1 MWKISKQFNFA
12 YGHRVW
18 VQKLEKEFA
27 LERKCVCR
35 HLHGHEAEVH
45 VHLQGEELDAQGMVT
60 DFLHL
65 SWLKKFFDDT
75 VDHKFIIDHS
85 DPLFVKIVGGTVS
98 LIPVFVPD
106 TDYIVGHVPDLTELK
121 GIFAEDDPHL
131 EYMESFF
138 IVDFIPTSENLSKWV
153 YELATVK
160 MRKLGVYVS
169 EVEWWETPKSC
180 SRYSEPPKFMPSK
193 SEVRFK

>member
-18 VQKLEKEFA
+18 VQKLESEFA

-45 VHLQGEELDAQGMVT
+45 VHLEGDELDPQGMVT

-65 SWLKKFFDDT
+65 SWLKKFFDET
-75 VDHKFIIDHS
+75 VDHKFIIDRN
-85 DPLFVKIVGGTVS
+85 DPLYKSMINSHMNPHVS
-98 LIPVFVPD
+98 LVEVEVPGTDYVAGSVIDQGHLARPD
-106 TDYIVGHVPDLTELK
+106 TPE
-121 GIFAEDDPHL
+121 F
-131 EYMESFF
+131 EYLESFF
-138 IVDFIPTSENLSKWV
+138 VVDFIPTSENLSKWV
-153 YELATVK
+153 YDLTTPK
-160 MRKLGVYVS
+160 MAKLGVKVA

-180 SRYSEPPKFMPSK
+180 SRYSG
-193 SEVRFK
+193 

>member
-27 LERKCVCR
+27 LDRKCVCR

-45 VHLQGEELDAQGMVT
+45 VHLEGDELNEQGMVT

-65 SWLKKFFDDT
+65 SWLKAFFDEN

-85 DPLFVKIVGGTVS
+85 DPLFNKMVGINFE
-98 LIPVFVPD
+98 LKPVFVAG
-106 TDYIVGHVPDLTELK
+106 TDHIAGHVVNMDKAFRDLPVADQEN
-121 GIFAEDDPHL
+121 
-131 EYMESFF
+131 EYLESFF
-138 IVDFIPTSENLSKWV
+138 VVDFIPTSENLSKWAF
-153 YELATVK
+153 ELATAK
-160 MRKLGVYVS
+160 MQKLGIKVS

-180 SRYSEPPKFMPSK
+180 SRYS
-193 SEVRFK
+193 

>member
-18 VQKLEKEFA
+18 VQKLESEFA
-27 LERKCVCR
+27 LDRKCVCR

-45 VHLQGEELDAQGMVT
+45 IHLTGDELDEQGMVT

-65 SWLKKFFDDT
+65 SWLKKFFDET
-75 VDHKFIIDHS
+75 VDHRFIIDHS
-85 DPLFVKIVGGTVS
+85 DPLYQKMIGVRKQ
-98 LIPVFVPD
+98 LKPVFVPD
-106 TDYIVGHVPDLTELK
+106 TDHIAGHVIDMDEELRGFTPDH
-121 GIFAEDDPHL
+121 P
-131 EYMESFF
+131 EYEYLESFF
-138 IVDFIPTSENLSKWV
+138 VVDFIPTSENLSKWA

-160 MRKLGVYVS
+160 MAKLGVKVG

-180 SRYSEPPKFMPSK
+180 SRYSG
-193 SEVRFK
+193 

>member
-27 LERKCVCR
+27 LDRKCVCR

-45 VHLQGEELDAQGMVT
+45 VHLVGDELDDQGMVT

-65 SWLKKFFDDT
+65 SWLKKFFDET
-75 VDHKFIIDHS
+75 VDHKFIVDIH
-85 DPLFVKIVGGTVS
+85 DPLYDKIVNGIS
-98 LIPVFVPD
+98 LTQIENVFVPG
-106 TDYIVGHVPDLTELK
+106 TDHYAGGVFHQPFLDANFSEL
-121 GIFAEDDPHL
+121 ER
-131 EYMESFF
+131 EYYESFF
-138 IVDFIPTSENLSKWV
+138 FVNFIPTSENLAKWAF
-153 YELATVK
+153 ELTTAK
-160 MRKLGVYVS
+160 MEKLGVRVG

-180 SRYSEPPKFMPSK
+180 ARYTG
-193 SEVRFK
+193 

>member
-1 MWKISKQFNFA
+1 MTWKISKQFNFA

-18 VQKLEKEFA
+18 VQKLESEFA

-45 VHLQGEELDAQGMVT
+45 VHLEGDELDPQGMVT

-65 SWLKKFFDDT
+65 SWLKKFFDET
-75 VDHKFIIDHS
+75 VDHKFIIDRN
-85 DPLFVKIVGGTVS
+85 DPLYEMMIGNEAGQV
-98 LIPVFVPD
+98 PVFVPD
-106 TDYIVGHVPDLTELK
+106 TNHIAGYVLNLDGVNTSEHK
-121 GIFAEDDPHL
+121 F
-131 EYMESFF
+131 EYFESFF

-153 YELATVK
+153 YDLATPKMARIGVK
-160 MRKLGVYVS
+160 VG

-180 SRYSEPPKFMPSK
+180 SRYSG
-193 SEVRFK
+193 

>member
-1 MWKISKQFNFA
+1 MSWKISKQFNFA

-27 LERKCVCR
+27 LDRKCVCR

-45 VHLQGEELDAQGMVT
+45 VHLEGDKLDTQGMVT

-65 SWLKKFFDDT
+65 SWLKKFFDET
-75 VDHKFIIDHS
+75 VDHKFIIDKN
-85 DPLFVKIVGGTVS
+85 DPLFDMMVGTDAI
-98 LIPVFVPD
+98 LEEIFVPN
-106 TDYIVGHVPDLTELK
+106 TDHRAGWIIDMEKLSSSNPVK
-121 GIFAEDDPHL
+121 R
-131 EYMESFF
+131 EYFESFF

-153 YELATVK
+153 YDLATPK
-160 MRKLGVYVS
+160 MAILDVEVG

-180 SRYSEPPKFMPSK
+180 SRYSG
-193 SEVRFK
+193 

>member
-18 VQKLEKEFA
+18 VQKLESEFA

-45 VHLQGEELDAQGMVT
+45 VHLEGDELDPQGMVT

-65 SWLKKFFDDT
+65 SWLKKFFDAT
-75 VDHKFIIDHS
+75 VDHKFIIDRN
-85 DPLFVKIVGGTVS
+85 DPLYETMIGNEAGQ
-98 LIPVFVPD
+98 IPVFVPD
-106 TDYIVGHVPDLTELK
+106 TSHIAGYVLNLDGVNTSEHK
-121 GIFAEDDPHL
+121 F
-131 EYMESFF
+131 EYFESFF
-138 IVDFIPTSENLSKWV
+138 VVDFIPTSENLSKWV
-153 YELATVK
+153 YDLATPKMARIGVK
-160 MRKLGVYVS
+160 VG

-180 SRYSEPPKFMPSK
+180 SRYSG
-193 SEVRFK
+193 